1 MSDPIEAAEQR
12 RQQIVDAIERLEA
25 AANAW
30 REIGKQASRQTC
42 NETII
47 VEWAKARTNLI
58 ACVDDLARLRGE
70 G

>member
-1 MSDPIEAAEQR
+1 MTDPIEAAEQR
-12 RQQIVDAIERLEA
+12 RQQIATAVERLEA

-30 REIGKQASRQTC
+30 REIGKQASHQTC

-47 VEWAKARTNLI
+47 AAWAKARTNLI
-58 ACVDDLARLRGE
+58 ACVDELARLRGE